1 MAVKF
6 NLSVNNTPV
15 QTKKQ
20 GSGITGFSVKSFD
33 LGEERD
39 IKKLHQLFQSN
50 CYSNNVWGKVK
61 EKDKAEGYT
70 GSCCKKNYI
79 GMFGI
84 VIDIDEP
91 GMTLEEAKECFKD
104 YIYILHTSSSHLVNK
119 PDKGGAIARF
129 RLILPFEPAADN
141 TSWYTSKS
149 EAERLYNFL
158 KKRFPFADPSVFE
171 IARKYYPFA
180 GQDRSKYEF
189 HFNSKGKYIS
199 FDTFDAFDAFPEEVN
214 NKEITDG
221 VQTYLINKADSA
233 AGDNA
238 DSVEAKPGVHYNS
251 TTGEPYY
258 SPSGEDYLL
267 PDEVIKVKLGN
278 DWKSIAFQ
286 ELKENMLLKDIQKV
300 VAYCKACDDINSQ
313 SASAFIY
320 KDFHGFFVMECDH
333 CRSELE
339 KKGNKGTCDGDVT
352 QYRWQE
358 YPISSAVFSQNKK
371 IYEIKVR
378 SAEHIGP
385 HELSREEWKNGKE
398 ADFAFQYVKK
408 NRYFLSTNFTIN
420 YFSTPEL
427 DSDMPM
433 YALNFDRNEINISYP
448 IAKGEIED
456 NPFIDEYIDGI
467 FGKYSEFIKDWLALY
482 TFTNY
487 QTMPVLILVGGR
499 ATGKNTFVQMVGN
512 IYPML
517 WAQWSGDRESFN
529 GFYSKKLLWIDENA
543 FGDKKSQYDEIKF
556 LTGNEY
562 VTVNEKFQPRYR
574 VRNNI
579 KVILTTNDFKPL
591 AVKNEEAP
599 KSEKDNNFFFF
610 EFPEI
615 TVDKRDRSIGDKLQ
629 KRLGHYCRTELKK
642 RFENISSRN
651 DLTCRY
657 VIPCP
662 ITEYS
667 KRVYVTAK
675 TDLELAVE
683 DLIENLE
690 GMGRTHIK
698 YSELTDK
705 LNTLKL
711 LRNGYSGKHFI
722 TLLQKKKVIGI
733 EQERTNRERLGY
745 RLLNVKKSES
755 DPFNFDEDFVD
766 VELLDAFEERTAAC

>member
-1 MAVKF
+1 
-6 NLSVNNTPV
+6 
-15 QTKKQ
+15 
-20 GSGITGFSVKSFD
+20 
-33 LGEERD
+33 
-39 IKKLHQLFQSN
+39 
-50 CYSNNVWGKVK
+50 
-61 EKDKAEGYT
+61 
-70 GSCCKKNYI
+70 
-79 GMFGI
+79 MFGI

-104 YIYILHTSSSHLVNK
+104 YIYILHTSSSHLMDK
-119 PDKGGAIARF
+119 PDKGGAIDRF
-129 RLILPFEPAADN
+129 RLILPFEPNADN
-141 TSWYTSKS
+141 KPWFTSKS

-189 HFNSKGKYIS
+189 FYNADGKYFSVDAIDE
-199 FDTFDAFDAFPEEVN
+199 FDTLDKQETTES
-214 NKEITDG
+214 
-221 VQTYLINKADSA
+221 VQPDQINKKERKQGDS
-233 AGDNA
+233 N
-238 DSVEAKPGVHYNS
+238 KTGVHYNA

-258 SPSGEDYLL
+258 SPSGKDYLL
-267 PDEVIKVKLGN
+267 PDEVIRVKAA
-278 DWKSIAFQ
+278 DEWKNITFQ
-286 ELKENMLLKDIQKV
+286 ELKEYMLLKDIQKV
-300 VAYCKACDDINSQ
+300 VTFCKACDDLNSQ

-339 KKGNKGTCDGDVT
+339 KKANGGTFDENVA

-358 YPISSAVFSQNKK
+358 YPISSAVFAQNKK

-378 SAEHIGP
+378 SAEHIAP

-408 NRYFLSTNFTIN
+408 NRFFLSTNFTIN

-427 DSDMPM
+427 DSDMPR
-433 YALNFDRNEINISYP
+433 YELSFDRNEINISYP
-448 IAKGEIED
+448 IAGAEIED
-456 NPFIDEYIDGI
+456 NAFVDEYIQGI

-512 IYPML
+512 IFPML

-529 GFYSKKLLWIDENA
+529 GFYTKKLLWIDENA

-574 VRNNI
+574 VKNNI

-599 KSEKDNNFFFF
+599 RSEKDNNFFFF

-615 TVDKRDRSIGDKLQ
+615 PVDKRDRSIGDKLQ
-629 KRLGHYCRTELKK
+629 QRLGHYCRTELKR
-642 RFENISSRN
+642 RFENINSRN

-667 KRVYVTAK
+667 KQVYVTAK

-690 GMGRTHIK
+690 STGRTHIK
-698 YSELTDK
+698 YSELMDR
-705 LNTLKL
+705 LNSLKL
-711 LRNGYSGKHFI
+711 FRNGYSGKHFI
-722 TLLQKKKVIGI
+722 TILQKKKIIGI
-733 EQERTNRERLGY
+733 EQERTSRERLGY
-745 RLLNVKKSES
+745 RLLNVKKADS
-755 DPFNFDEDFVD
+755 DPFLFNEDFGD
-766 VELLDAFEERTAAC
+766 GELLDAFEERIASC

>member
-1 MAVKF
+1 MSVTL

-15 QTKKQ
+15 QTKSE
-20 GSGITGFSVKSFD
+20 GRPITGFTVKTFD
-33 LGEERD
+33 LEEEQE
-39 IKKLHQLFQSN
+39 IKTLHEVFQSN
-50 CYSNNVWGKVK
+50 CYSNNAWGNAK
-61 EKDKAEGYT
+61 EKDKAEGYE
-70 GSCCKKNYI
+70 GSCSKSNYI

-91 GMTLEEAKECFKD
+91 GMTINEAQERFKD
-104 YIYILHTSSSHLVNK
+104 YIYILHTSSSHMLDK
-119 PDKGGAIARF
+119 PDKGGIIDRF
-129 RLILPFEPAADN
+129 RLILPFEPKVDN

-158 KKRFPFADPSVFE
+158 KGRFPFADPSVFE
-171 IARKYYPFA
+171 TARKYYPFA

-189 HFNSKGKYIS
+189 FYNKEGKYIS
-199 FDTFDAFDAFPEEVN
+199 FAFDE
-214 NKEITDG
+214 
-221 VQTYLINKADSA
+221 INKQETTDTAILTDLTNKAERKQSDVGGDSI
-233 AGDNA
+233 
-238 DSVEAKPGVHYNS
+238 EAKGAHYNT
-251 TTGEPYY
+251 TTGEPYF
-258 SPSGEDYLL
+258 SPSGKDYLL
-267 PDEVIKVKLGN
+267 PDEEIKVKVGN
-278 DWKSIAFQ
+278 EWKNITFQ
-286 ELKENMLLKDIQKV
+286 ELKEYMLIHDIQKV

-333 CRSELE
+333 CRAELE
-339 KKGNKGTCDGDVT
+339 KKANGGTFDESIKQC
-352 QYRWQE
+352 RWRE
-358 YPISSAVFSQNKK
+358 YPISSAVFAQNKK

-408 NRYFLSTNFTIN
+408 NRFFLSTNFTIN
-420 YFSTPEL
+420 YFSIPEL
-427 DSDMPM
+427 DSDMPR
-433 YALNFDRNEINISYP
+433 YALNFDRNEINIKYP
-448 IAKGEIED
+448 IARGEIED
-456 NPFIDEYIDGI
+456 NAFIDEYIGCI
-467 FGKYSEFIKDWLALY
+467 FGRYSEFIKDWLALY

-529 GFYSKKLLWIDENA
+529 GFYTKKLLWIDENA

-615 TVDKRDRSIGDKLQ
+615 PADKRDRSIGDKLQ
-629 KRLGHYCRTELKK
+629 QRLGHYCRTLLKQ
-642 RFENISSRN
+642 RFENIN
-651 DLTCRY
+651 NHKDLTCRY
-657 VIPCP
+657 VILCP

-667 KRVYVTAK
+667 KQVYITAK

-683 DLIENLE
+683 ELIENLE
-690 GMGRTHIK
+690 RMGRTHIK
-698 YSELTDK
+698 YSELTDR
-705 LNTLKL
+705 LNSLKL
-711 LRNGYSGKHFI
+711 FRNGYSGKHFI
-722 TLLQKKKVIGI
+722 TLLQKKKVISI
-733 EQERTNRERLGY
+733 EQERTSRERLGY
-745 RLLNVKKSES
+745 RLLNVKKV
-755 DPFNFDEDFVD
+755 DKGNWLFDDDYIDGEM
-766 VELLDAFEERTAAC
+766 LDAFEERVASC